1 MMTDGQNEDANIT
14 TSDKDLNMSMLGTP
28 RTRRSYEDFVLIDS
42 ESPDSSE
49 KKYGGQSPEHL
60 DSKLK
65 SAAPEVLEL
74 QVPLTSP
81 VKFSLQGISDEWEKP
96 NVPGSPSSLGDSVL
110 GDLEALTVGDKDNVS
125 QNSADQ
131 ALESVFTTGEG
142 SNVENLEAQIPKE
155 ETDVKMDLERFK
167 SEREELIKRNK
178 ELQETIEKLSAQH
191 NWAIEN
197 VVNSS
202 DVEREAFARK
212 LRELTEERDTL
223 AAELKHSEGQFA
235 VLVGEIL
242 DQRLESIQNMVS
254 AAVSPPASP
263 DRKSVDTSVMA
274 LKNRCVSPS
283 PCRSTG
289 TQTSDYQ
296 LIGAFMKQMIGK
308 GRQVFRATKRGL
320 GIAARASRRGLDIAM
335 VHAGQGARIAGHH
348 SRNGLEIVRVH
359 GGRSALAVRNASVRL
374 WSNIRK
380 NDPVTTAIINDV
392 VHIGVLVLMTTFAL
406 KMVLREPC
414 QTSRRSHKK
423 RPRRG
428 GASRSW
434 TADSGEPPTDYL
446 KRILD
451 AVRSEKTTILP
462 PLQVQSCK
470 EVNRDAPAVQK
481 VELATQQAPA
491 DADNTVEVEVIRNS
505 TRVPQFGWNK
515 ALQNH
520 ASQAFEELMVLEQH
534 SLALLREF
542 SHGIEEKVSAHWS
555 RPCGMRFLSEPKK
568 EE

>member
-1 MMTDGQNEDANIT
+1 MMTEGHNEDANIT
-14 TSDKDLNMSMLGTP
+14 TSDKDLNMNMLGTP

-42 ESPDSSE
+42 ESPVSSE
-49 KKYGGQSPEHL
+49 KEFDDKLMSP
-60 DSKLK
+60 
-65 SAAPEVLEL
+65 APEVLEL

-96 NVPGSPSSLGDSVL
+96 NVPGSPSSVGGSVSS
-110 GDLEALTVGDKDNVS
+110 DLEALTVEDKDNVAHTAADRFS
-125 QNSADQ
+125 Q
-131 ALESVFTTGEG
+131 SVFLTGGDTT
-142 SNVENLEAQIPKE
+142 LEIFESQIPKE
-155 ETDVKMDLERFK
+155 ENDLKIALERFK
-167 SEREELIKRNK
+167 TEREELIKRNK

-242 DQRLESIQNMVS
+242 DQKLETIHSMVS

-263 DRKSVDTSVMA
+263 DRKGVDTVAMA
-274 LKNRCVSPS
+274 SKKRCVSPS
-283 PCRSTG
+283 PCRSTA
-289 TQTSDYQ
+289 TQTSED
-296 LIGAFMKQMIGK
+296 LGFGPFIKQIIGK
-308 GRQVFRATKRGL
+308 GRQVFRAARRGL
-320 GIAARASRRGLDIAM
+320 GIAARASKRGLDVAM
-335 VHAGQGARIAGHH
+335 VHAGRGARIAGHH

-359 GGRSALAVRNASVRL
+359 GGRSATAVRNAGVRL
-374 WSNIRK
+374 WNKICAADAATISMIE
-380 NDPVTTAIINDV
+380 DV
-392 VHIGVLVLMTTFAL
+392 FILGCCLLGVALAL
-406 KMVLREPC
+406 KLGRREPC
-414 QTSRRSHKK
+414 QIPRRSHKK
-423 RPRRG
+423 RPRRA

-434 TADSGEPPTDYL
+434 TADSGEPPADYL
-446 KRILD
+446 KRILE
-451 AVRSEKTTILP
+451 AVRSEKTAGLP
-462 PLQVQSCK
+462 PPQVQSCK
-470 EVNRDAPAVQK
+470 EVNRDAPAAQK
-481 VELATQQAPA
+481 IELATQQPPS
-491 DADNTVEVEVIRNS
+491 DADNAVEVEVIRNS
-505 TRVPQFGWNK
+505 TRAPQLGWNK

-520 ASQAFEELMVLEQH
+520 ASHAFEELMVLEQH

-555 RPCGMRFLSEPKK
+555 RPRGLRFLSEQKK